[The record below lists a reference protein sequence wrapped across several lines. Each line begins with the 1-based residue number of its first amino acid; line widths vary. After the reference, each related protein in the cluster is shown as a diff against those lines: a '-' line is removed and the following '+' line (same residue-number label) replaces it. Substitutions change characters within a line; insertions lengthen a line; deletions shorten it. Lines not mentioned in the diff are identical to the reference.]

1 MTNMNYIIK
10 ILLTAFAVFILGNI
24 LPGIVIDNYTTAI
37 IVAVILGI
45 LNLIA
50 KPIFVI
56 LTIPLTI
63 ISLGLFLF
71 VINAI
76 IVMIAGYF
84 IDGFLVTNIF
94 WALLFSIIL
103 SITESILYKLL
114 D

>member
-1 MTNMNYIIK
+1 MNYIIK

-37 IVAVILGI
+37 IVAVILGL

>member
-1 MTNMNYIIK
+1 MNYIIK
-10 ILLTAFAVFILGNI
+10 ILLTAFAVFIISNI

-71 VINAI
+71 VINAV

-84 IDGFLVTNIF
+84 INGFLVTNIF

>member
-1 MTNMNYIIK
+1 MNYIIK